1 MTAIDGSKT
10 RPVTTGQLN
19 DQTDRRP
26 ATSKSQR
33 KSRSRPTTSQIPQ
46 RPRTAMQHG
55 RDRPQSEWRDIHVQ
69 SLSRV
74 DSILRAAVGLDS
86 RIGSRGSTSSSRRS
100 TYVADTTEP
109 VPTSNGLGITIP
121 RGLPGS
127 QHRPETA
134 YAYMATSLKQRS
146 EPLSGSIELN
156 MGSIS
161 HSFQDNS
168 LSGGQRPRT
177 TGAATD
183 SLAMSQRS
191 SSRKENRRG
200 NSMYTDGQ
208 RKQRQRPATSHS
220 GRQHMSMYNPAT
232 RQIQLSRDED
242 RRSRLFAEYEK
253 LVGSKSESHDDDD
266 DDDIHAYGRQSTS
279 RPTTTKSS
287 KLAMS
292 DDSLDS
298 DETDAT
304 PKVSLDNI
312 AEEEECA
319 NEEQDVDQD
328 GHTDLAPSS
337 SAELSEATFSRNSN
351 EDVFTGRRAL
361 DQQYRPR
368 PSSVY
373 AKTSPSLLNER
384 ELVRRP
390 SLRRG
395 RHAYSTSLDSQD
407 DVFSKQQS
415 QKRWT
420 QMLNK
425 NQHLFDIQAVVAA
438 GALGGRDSVDANAD
452 LETATNADD
461 EDKSKDQAD
470 DAEADEETGATID
483 DVISLASNDCESGDE
498 NSTEAVNVKQM
509 LAQSLKL
516 DLPPAV
522 DLYED
527 VAQALAERMPR
538 SANGTGE
545 NSLGEESQSSGNPHS
560 RPLAAMPLYS
570 PKAFSAFGVNI
581 FGSKDRVRTP
591 LAESTHIDDVDLPA
605 ETVSMANK
613 RGSIYINHDDLYN
626 SAIFAS
632 DELPYQQEHP
642 PVKTAHLADQVTESA
657 STPMI
662 KEVAD
667 AAAIL
672 DYSAHIASRSAGE
685 YTPVIPGSSLPNE
698 YSRKEPKGRLE
709 TLRHTHSQATMQT
722 QPDDPSR
729 DSSMTNDKRSGN
741 STIRH
746 SEYVRQQLQLVEDST
761 PAGALGQA
769 LSKGSE
775 AHREMLLAYMKRFDF
790 HDQPID
796 FALRQLFQKLHLP
809 AESQQIDRVIAGFA
823 EHYHQCNSG

>member
-1 MTAIDGSKT
+1 
-10 RPVTTGQLN
+10 
-19 DQTDRRP
+19 
-26 ATSKSQR
+26 
-33 KSRSRPTTSQIPQ
+33 
-46 RPRTAMQHG
+46 
-55 RDRPQSEWRDIHVQ
+55 
-69 SLSRV
+69 
-74 DSILRAAVGLDS
+74 
-86 RIGSRGSTSSSRRS
+86 
-100 TYVADTTEP
+100 
-109 VPTSNGLGITIP
+109 
-121 RGLPGS
+121 
-127 QHRPETA
+127 
-134 YAYMATSLKQRS
+134 
-146 EPLSGSIELN
+146 
-156 MGSIS
+156 
-161 HSFQDNS
+161 
-168 LSGGQRPRT
+168 
-177 TGAATD
+177 
-183 SLAMSQRS
+183 
-191 SSRKENRRG
+191 
-200 NSMYTDGQ
+200 
-208 RKQRQRPATSHS
+208 
-220 GRQHMSMYNPAT
+220 MSMYNPAT

-483 DVISLASNDCESGDE
+483 DVISLASDDCESGDE

-667 AAAIL
+667 AAAVL

-722 QPDDPSR
+722 QSDDPSR

-823 EHYHQCNSG
+823 EHYHQCNSGVYFSSDIVYSYSFAILLLHTDAHNPRVKHKMTKAQFISQAKLLDTDGEMFDEVLDILYDNITMVRFEYAPTVSGGTGARPQTADAAPSDHSQGISGWLRRMFAPAVVTSAPVQSPVPLSSQGIPSKQ